1 VKMAVLDGQAM
12 RDDIVS
18 RLLGGEPDL
27 ATSKYLDR
35 ISELASMEEAE
46 HQFLIDPF
54 DRSVALV
61 FQMFQSNDLDPWD
74 VDLSSF
80 LEMFST
86 RIESSE
92 NIDLPTCGRLIR
104 MAWSILR
111 NQASTLIEK
120 QERVFDFDE
129 EDTWDFEGGWETD
142 FDDDDYNFSVGVLSG
157 AADDVLPT
165 IFEGRVHRDEGRPVT
180 LGELL
185 MGLQEAGRLAE
196 EQRTRERIAKERR
209 EALSTAREKFK
220 GSLHVEDL
228 EGDLERTWYALRNRA
243 ISDDKT
249 VGLQDVSDE
258 LMSMALDSGVEHGE
272 AKAEA
277 QVTALVSA
285 LFLTNRGYT
294 ELSQEPGRNGK
305 VTLVP
310 LWDGD
315 ESFSELT
322 AKLHPGE
329 VTGVRTNE

>member
-1 VKMAVLDGQAM
+1 MAVLDGQAM

-86 RIESSE
+86 RIQSSE

-120 QERVFDFDE
+120 QEKAFDFDE

-209 EALSTAREKFK
+209 DALSTARERFK

-228 EGDLERTWYALRNRA
+228 EGDLERTWYALRTRA
-243 ISDDKT
+243 DSGKKS
-249 VGLQDVSDE
+249 VGLQDVSEE
-258 LMSMALDSGVEHGE
+258 LMSMALDSGVEQGE

-310 LWDGD
+310 LWDGE

-329 VTGVRTNE
+329 VKGVISDE

>member
-1 VKMAVLDGQAM
+1 MAVLDGQAM

-35 ISELASMEEAE
+35 ISELAGMEEAE

-120 QERVFDFDE
+120 QERAFDFDE

-209 EALSTAREKFK
+209 EALSTARERFK

-243 ISDDKT
+243 ISEDKS
-249 VGLQDVSDE
+249 VGLQDVSEE

-277 QVTALVSA
+277 QVTALVAA

-310 LWDGD
+310 LWDGE

-329 VTGVRTNE
+329 VKGVSSNE

>member
-1 VKMAVLDGQAM
+1 MAVLDGQAM

-61 FQMFQSNDLDPWD
+61 FQMFQSTDLDPWD

-80 LEMFST
+80 LEMFSK

-111 NQASTLIEK
+111 SQASALIEK
-120 QERVFDFDE
+120 QERAFDFEE

-142 FDDDDYNFSVGVLSG
+142 FDDEDYNFSVGVLSG
-157 AADDVLPT
+157 AADNVLPT

-196 EQRTRERIAKERR
+196 EQRTRERIAQERR
-209 EALSTAREKFK
+209 EALSTARERFK
-220 GSLHVEDL
+220 GSLHIEDL
-228 EGDLERTWYALRNRA
+228 EGDLERTWYALKNRA
-243 ISDDKT
+243 ISKDEA
-249 VGLQDVSDE
+249 VGLREVSEE
-258 LMSMALDSGVEHGE
+258 LMAMALDSGVEKGE
-272 AKAEA
+272 ARAEA

-305 VTLVP
+305 VNLVP
-310 LWDGD
+310 LWGDD

-329 VTGVRTNE
+329 VKGVGFNE

>member
-1 VKMAVLDGQAM
+1 MSVLDGQAM

-27 ATSKYLDR
+27 STSKYLDR
-35 ISELASMEEAE
+35 ISELAGMEEAE

-61 FQMFQSNDLDPWD
+61 FQMFQSTDLDPWD

-80 LEMFST
+80 LEMFSS
-86 RIESSE
+86 RIEKSE

-104 MAWSILR
+104 MAWAILR
-111 NQASTLIEK
+111 NQASSLIEK
-120 QERVFDFDE
+120 QERALDFE
-129 EDTWDFEGGWETD
+129 EDDTWDFEGGWETE
-142 FDDDDYNFSVGVLSG
+142 FDDEDYNFSVGVLSG
-157 AADDVLPT
+157 AADDVLPS
-165 IFEGRVHRDEGRPVT
+165 IFEGRVHREEGRPVT

-196 EQRTRERIAKERR
+196 EQRTRERIAQERR
-209 EALSTAREKFK
+209 EALSTARERFS

-228 EGDLERTWYALRNRA
+228 EGDLERTWNALRSRSEGQKEAVSLNEV
-243 ISDDKT
+243 SEHLM
-249 VGLQDVSDE
+249 GLAV
-258 LMSMALDSGVEHGE
+258 DSGVGPDE
-272 AKAEA
+272 ARSEA

-294 ELSQEPGRNGK
+294 EISQEPGRNGK
-305 VTLVP
+305 VSIAP
-310 LWDGD
+310 LWEGED
-315 ESFSELT
+315 SFAELT

-329 VTGVRTNE
+329 VGVITNEQ

>member
-1 VKMAVLDGQAM
+1 MAVLDGQAM

-104 MAWSILR
+104 MAWAILR

-120 QERVFDFDE
+120 QERAFDFDE

-209 EALSTAREKFK
+209 DALSTARERFK

-228 EGDLERTWYALRNRA
+228 EGDLERTWYALRTRA
-243 ISDDKT
+243 DSGKKS
-249 VGLQDVSDE
+249 VGLQDVSEE
-258 LMSMALDSGVEHGE
+258 LMSMALDSGVEQGE

-310 LWDGD
+310 LWDGE

-329 VTGVRTNE
+329 VKGVISDE

>member
-1 VKMAVLDGQAM
+1 MSVLDGQAM

-27 ATSKYLDR
+27 STSKYLDR

-61 FQMFQSNDLDPWD
+61 FQMFQSTDLDPWD

-80 LEMFST
+80 LEMFSS
-86 RIESSE
+86 RIEKSE

-104 MAWSILR
+104 MAWAILR
-111 NQASTLIEK
+111 NQASSLIER
-120 QERVFDFDE
+120 QERALDFE
-129 EDTWDFEGGWETD
+129 EDDTWDFEGGWETE
-142 FDDDDYNFSVGVLSG
+142 FDDEDYNFSVGVLSG
-157 AADDVLPT
+157 AADDVLPS
-165 IFEGRVHRDEGRPVT
+165 IFEGRVHREEGRPVT

-196 EQRTRERIAKERR
+196 EQRTRERIAQERR
-209 EALSTAREKFK
+209 EALSTARERFS
-220 GSLHVEDL
+220 GSLHIEDL
-228 EGDLERTWYALRNRA
+228 EGDLERTWNALRSRSEGQKEAVSLNEV
-243 ISDDKT
+243 SEHLM
-249 VGLQDVSDE
+249 GLAV
-258 LMSMALDSGVEHGE
+258 DSGVGPDE
-272 AKAEA
+272 ARSEA

-294 ELSQEPGRNGK
+294 EISQEPGRNGK
-305 VTLVP
+305 VSIAP
-310 LWDGD
+310 LWEGED
-315 ESFSELT
+315 SFAELT

-329 VTGVRTNE
+329 VGVITNEQ

>member
-1 VKMAVLDGQAM
+1 MAVLDGQAM

-35 ISELASMEEAE
+35 ISELAGMEEAE

-54 DRSVALV
+54 DSSVALV

-120 QERVFDFDE
+120 QERAFDFDE

-209 EALSTAREKFK
+209 EALSTARERFK

-243 ISDDKT
+243 ISEDKS
-249 VGLQDVSDE
+249 VGLQDVSEE

-310 LWDGD
+310 LWDGE

-329 VTGVRTNE
+329 VKGVRSNE

>member
-1 VKMAVLDGQAM
+1 MAVLDGQAM

-80 LEMFST
+80 LEMFSA
-86 RIESSE
+86 RIEGSE

-111 NQASTLIEK
+111 NQASTLIER
-120 QERVFDFDE
+120 QEKAFDFDE
-129 EDTWDFEGGWETD
+129 DDTWDFEGGWETD

-157 AADDVLPT
+157 AADNVLPT

-209 EALSTAREKFK
+209 DALSTARERFK

-243 ISDDKT
+243 ISENKS
-249 VGLQDVSDE
+249 VGLRDVSEE
-258 LMSMALDSGVEHGE
+258 LMSMALDSGVKHEE

-310 LWDGD
+310 LWDGN

-329 VTGVRTNE
+329 VTGVRSNE

>member
-1 VKMAVLDGQAM
+1 MAVLDGQAM

-35 ISELASMEEAE
+35 ISELAGMEEAE

-120 QERVFDFDE
+120 QERAFDFDE

-209 EALSTAREKFK
+209 DALSTARERFK

-228 EGDLERTWYALRNRA
+228 EGDLERTWYALRIRA
-243 ISDDKT
+243 DSEKKS
-249 VGLQDVSDE
+249 VGLKDVSEE

-310 LWDGD
+310 LWDGE

-329 VTGVRTNE
+329 VKGVRSNE

>member
-1 VKMAVLDGQAM
+1 MAVLDGQAM

-35 ISELASMEEAE
+35 ISELAGMEEAE

-120 QERVFDFDE
+120 QERAFDFDE

-209 EALSTAREKFK
+209 DALSTARERFK

-243 ISDDKT
+243 ISEDKS
-249 VGLQDVSDE
+249 VGLQDVSEE

-310 LWDGD
+310 LWDGE

-329 VTGVRTNE
+329 VKGVISNE

>member
-1 VKMAVLDGQAM
+1 MSVLDGQAM

-27 ATSKYLDR
+27 STSKYLDR

-61 FQMFQSNDLDPWD
+61 FQMFQSTDLDPWD

-80 LEMFST
+80 LEMFSS
-86 RIESSE
+86 RIEKSE

-104 MAWSILR
+104 MAWAILR
-111 NQASTLIEK
+111 NQASSLIER
-120 QERVFDFDE
+120 QERALDFE
-129 EDTWDFEGGWETD
+129 EDDTWDFEGGWETE
-142 FDDDDYNFSVGVLSG
+142 FDDEDYNFSVGVLSG
-157 AADDVLPT
+157 AADDVLPS
-165 IFEGRVHRDEGRPVT
+165 IFEGRVHREEGRPVT

-196 EQRTRERIAKERR
+196 EQRTRERIAQERR
-209 EALSTAREKFK
+209 EALSTARERFR
-220 GSLHVEDL
+220 GSLHIEDL
-228 EGDLERTWYALRNRA
+228 EGDLERTWNALQSRSQGQKEKVSLNEV
-243 ISDDKT
+243 SEHLM
-249 VGLQDVSDE
+249 GLAV
-258 LMSMALDSGVEHGE
+258 DSGVGPDE
-272 AKAEA
+272 ARSEA

-294 ELSQEPGRNGK
+294 EISQEPGRNGK
-305 VTLVP
+305 VSIAP
-310 LWDGD
+310 LWEGED
-315 ESFSELT
+315 SFAELT

-329 VTGVRTNE
+329 VGVITNEQ

>member
-1 VKMAVLDGQAM
+1 MAVLDGQAM

-209 EALSTAREKFK
+209 EALSTARERFK

>member
-1 VKMAVLDGQAM
+1 MAVLDGQAM

-35 ISELASMEEAE
+35 ISELAGMEEAE

-61 FQMFQSNDLDPWD
+61 LQMFQSNDLDPWD
-74 VDLSSF
+74 VVLSSF
-80 LEMFST
+80 FEMFST

-120 QERVFDFDE
+120 QERAFDFDE
-129 EDTWDFEGGWETD
+129 EDTWDFEAGWETD

-209 EALSTAREKFK
+209 EALSTARERFK

-243 ISDDKT
+243 ISEDKS
-249 VGLQDVSDE
+249 VGLQDVSEE

-277 QVTALVSA
+277 QVTALVAA

-310 LWDGD
+310 LWDGE

-329 VTGVRTNE
+329 VKGVSSNE

>member
-1 VKMAVLDGQAM
+1 MAVLDGQAM

-111 NQASTLIEK
+111 NQASKLIEK
-120 QERVFDFDE
+120 QERAFDFDE

-209 EALSTAREKFK
+209 DALSTARERFK

-228 EGDLERTWYALRNRA
+228 EGDLERTWYALRIRA
-243 ISDDKT
+243 DSGKKS
-249 VGLQDVSDE
+249 VGLQDVSEE
-258 LMSMALDSGVEHGE
+258 LMSMALDSGVEQGE

-310 LWDGD
+310 LWDGE

-329 VTGVRTNE
+329 VKGVRSDE

>member
-1 VKMAVLDGQAM
+1 MAVLDGQAM

-35 ISELASMEEAE
+35 ISELAGMEEAE

-120 QERVFDFDE
+120 QERAFDFDE

-209 EALSTAREKFK
+209 DALSTARERFK

-243 ISDDKT
+243 ISEDKS
-249 VGLQDVSDE
+249 VGLQDVSEE
-258 LMSMALDSGVEHGE
+258 LMSMALDSGVERGE

-310 LWDGD
+310 LWDGE

-329 VTGVRTNE
+329 VKGVRTNE

>member
-1 VKMAVLDGQAM
+1 MSVLDGQAM

-27 ATSKYLDR
+27 STSKYLDR

-61 FQMFQSNDLDPWD
+61 FQMFQSTDLDPWD

-80 LEMFST
+80 LEMFSS
-86 RIESSE
+86 RIEKSE

-104 MAWSILR
+104 MAWAILR
-111 NQASTLIEK
+111 NQASSLIER
-120 QERVFDFDE
+120 QERALDFE
-129 EDTWDFEGGWETD
+129 EDDTWDFEGGWETE
-142 FDDDDYNFSVGVLSG
+142 FDDEDYNFSVGVLSG
-157 AADDVLPT
+157 AADDVLPS
-165 IFEGRVHRDEGRPVT
+165 IFEGRVHREEGRPVT

-196 EQRTRERIAKERR
+196 EQRTRERIAQERR
-209 EALSTAREKFK
+209 EALSTARERFS
-220 GSLHVEDL
+220 GSLHIEDL
-228 EGDLERTWYALRNRA
+228 EGDLERTWNALRSRSESQKEAVSLNEV
-243 ISDDKT
+243 SEHLM
-249 VGLQDVSDE
+249 GLAV
-258 LMSMALDSGVEHGE
+258 DSGVGPDE
-272 AKAEA
+272 ARSEA

-294 ELSQEPGRNGK
+294 EISQEPGRNGK
-305 VTLVP
+305 VSIAP
-310 LWDGD
+310 LWEGED
-315 ESFSELT
+315 SFAELT

-329 VTGVRTNE
+329 VGVITNEQ

>member
-1 VKMAVLDGQAM
+1 MAVLDGQAM

-35 ISELASMEEAE
+35 ISELAGMEEAE

-120 QERVFDFDE
+120 QERAFDFDE

-209 EALSTAREKFK
+209 DALSTARERFK

-243 ISDDKT
+243 ISEDKS
-249 VGLQDVSDE
+249 VGLQDVSEE

-310 LWDGD
+310 LWDGE

-329 VTGVRTNE
+329 VKGVRSNE

>member
-1 VKMAVLDGQAM
+1 
-12 RDDIVS
+12 
-18 RLLGGEPDL
+18 
-27 ATSKYLDR
+27 
-35 ISELASMEEAE
+35 
-46 HQFLIDPF
+46 
-54 DRSVALV
+54 
-61 FQMFQSNDLDPWD
+61 MFQSNDLDPWD

-120 QERVFDFDE
+120 QERAFDFDE

-209 EALSTAREKFK
+209 EALSTARERFK

-243 ISDDKT
+243 ISEDKS
-249 VGLQDVSDE
+249 VGLQDVSEE

-310 LWDGD
+310 LWDGE

-329 VTGVRTNE
+329 VKGVRSNE

>member
-1 VKMAVLDGQAM
+1 MSVLDGQAM

-27 ATSKYLDR
+27 STSKYLDR

-61 FQMFQSNDLDPWD
+61 FQMFQSTDLDPWD

-80 LEMFST
+80 LEMFSS
-86 RIESSE
+86 RIEKSE

-104 MAWSILR
+104 MAWAILR
-111 NQASTLIEK
+111 NQASSLIER
-120 QERVFDFDE
+120 QERALDFE
-129 EDTWDFEGGWETD
+129 EDDTWDFEGGWETE
-142 FDDDDYNFSVGVLSG
+142 FDDEDYNFSVGVLSG
-157 AADDVLPT
+157 AADDVLPS
-165 IFEGRVHRDEGRPVT
+165 IFEGRVHREEGRPVT

-196 EQRTRERIAKERR
+196 EQRTRERIAQERR
-209 EALSTAREKFK
+209 EALSTARERFS
-220 GSLHVEDL
+220 GSLHIEDL
-228 EGDLERTWYALRNRA
+228 EGDLERTWNALRSRSEGQKEAVSLNEV
-243 ISDDKT
+243 SEHLM
-249 VGLQDVSDE
+249 GLAV
-258 LMSMALDSGVEHGE
+258 DSGVGSDE
-272 AKAEA
+272 ARSEA

-294 ELSQEPGRNGK
+294 EISQEPGRNGK
-305 VTLVP
+305 VSIAP
-310 LWDGD
+310 LWEGED
-315 ESFSELT
+315 SFAELT

-329 VTGVRTNE
+329 VGVITNEH